1 MVSRAIDSKRIQ
13 ELLETN
19 REGDF
24 WDFKEFWYK
33 NKADLVGDILNF
45 ANTQHH
51 LDCYII
57 IGVEDATF
65 KVIGTQDD
73 DNRKNTQNIID
84 ILRKI
89 KFEGGRIPNV
99 RVSTLKIEQKPIDV
113 ITISDSNQVPFYLTD
128 QYKDGKV
135 TIPAGVIYS
144 RIEDT
149 NTSKNQ
155 STNSNSMEALWKKR
169 LQLDLTPGQKLI
181 SSLKNPNKWIY
192 QESSEVNIEYY
203 YYYQDDPTYQIRIKQ
218 DLDDRSKIMP
228 FSFLQTDISITWY
241 IIDLVISG
249 TKIFDVQGVS
259 LDGGRYFTI
268 APEPKFVEFINNYQS
283 DPVKYYVLVNQSI
296 KGFLYTFFKLKS
308 LDSSE
313 ARMADDKFS
322 QNIIV
327 IENEEVLH
335 RLENNLNRVV
345 EASMDL
351 LTPNEIEI
359 ESASRELKSK
369 ESGDLL
375 YDKWAEQIL
384 ITNNIAEMVNK
395 NITKYLNF

>member
-1 MVSRAIDSKRIQ
+1 MLLRSR
-13 ELLETN
+13 
-19 REGDF
+19 
-24 WDFKEFWYK
+24 
-33 NKADLVGDILNF
+33 
-45 ANTQHH
+45 TQ
-51 LDCYII
+51 I
-57 IGVEDATF
+57 
-65 KVIGTQDD
+65 
-73 DNRKNTQNIID
+73 
-84 ILRKI
+84 KI
-89 KFEGGRIPNV
+89 
-99 RVSTLKIEQKPIDV
+99 
-113 ITISDSNQVPFYLTD
+113 PFYLTD

-259 LDGGRYFTI
+259 WMEDGILQLLR
-268 APEPKFVEFINNYQS
+268 
-283 DPVKYYVLVNQSI
+283 
-296 KGFLYTFFKLKS
+296 
-308 LDSSE
+308 
-313 ARMADDKFS
+313 
-322 QNIIV
+322 
-327 IENEEVLH
+327 
-335 RLENNLNRVV
+335 NLNLL
-345 EASMDL
+345 SL
-351 LTPNEIEI
+351 LTIIN
-359 ESASRELKSK
+359 
-369 ESGDLL
+369 
-375 YDKWAEQIL
+375 L
-384 ITNNIAEMVNK
+384 IQ
-395 NITKYLNF
+395 